1 MLVFGIESSCDE
13 TSAGV
18 LRDGRHVLSHV
29 VSTQIKAHQVY
40 GGVVPE
46 MASRLHVHHLV
57 PVLEAARENAGIAW
71 ADIDALAFAEG
82 PGLMGS
88 LGVGVA
94 AAKAMSAYLSVP
106 MIGVNHIEGHIYSN
120 LLEQVDD
127 FRYPVLVLVA
137 SGGHTQLILMR
148 EPFSYELL
156 GNTLDDAIGEAF
168 DKSARTLGLGYPGG
182 PIIDDYAKRGNAKTH
197 KFPHVRTE
205 RDLDFSFSGLKT
217 AVLRYNQELGI
228 SELPKDDSRVADFC
242 ASLQDKLISELTKKT
257 FIAAERYNVKQIVI
271 AGGVS
276 ANSTLREQIKLAP
289 SGILVSMP
297 PLKYC
302 TDNGVMIAAAGTARL
317 LAGQTTSLDVV
328 PNPSLRLVGQGVTP
342 PS

>member
-18 LRDGRHVLSHV
+18 VRDGRQVLSCV
-29 VSTQIKAHQVY
+29 VSSQIKAHQVY

-57 PVLEAARENAGIAW
+57 PVLESARVGAGITW
-71 ADIDALAFAEG
+71 ADIDAIAFTVG

-94 AAKAMSAYLSVP
+94 AAKAMSVYLSVP
-106 MIGVNHIEGHIYSN
+106 MVGVNHIEGHVYST
-120 LLEQVDD
+120 LLDRTDD
-127 FRYPVLVLVA
+127 FQYPALVLVA
-137 SGGHTQLILMR
+137 SGGHTQLVLMR

-168 DKSARTLGLGYPGG
+168 DKSARVLGLGYPGG
-182 PIIDDYAKRGNAKTH
+182 PIIDEYAKRGNAKIH

-217 AVLRYNQELGI
+217 AVLRFNQERGF
-228 SELPKDDSRVADFC
+228 SKMPKDDPLLADFC

-257 FIAAERYNVKQIVI
+257 FLAAERYRVRHIVI

-276 ANSTLREQIKLAP
+276 ANSTLREQIKRAP
-289 SGILVSMP
+289 SDVMVSMP

-317 LAGQTTSLDVV
+317 LAGQTTALDVV
-328 PNPSLRLVGQGVTP
+328 PNPSSRLVP
-342 PS
+342 PSCY